1 MHHAA
6 PQPAPHRELLPNG
19 RLHEPGVP
27 EADARTATL
36 CHVFVALG
44 GLSGFMF
51 IATVVLW
58 LSGRNQSGFID
69 DHGREAC
76 NFAISMTLWS
86 IILAISVI
94 GLPFAWIPWVF
105 MIIMA
110 IRSATIASNR
120 EYVRYPMTLRIL

>member
-1 MHHAA
+1 MPHAA
-6 PQPAPHRELLPNG
+6 PQPAPHRHLLPNG

-27 EADARTATL
+27 EADARTASL

-44 GLSGFMF
+44 AMSGFMF

-58 LSGRNQSGFID
+58 LSGRANSPFID

-86 IILAISVI
+86 IVLAVSIV
-94 GLPFAWIPWVF
+94 GLAFAWIPWLF

-110 IRSATIASNR
+110 IRSAVLASKR